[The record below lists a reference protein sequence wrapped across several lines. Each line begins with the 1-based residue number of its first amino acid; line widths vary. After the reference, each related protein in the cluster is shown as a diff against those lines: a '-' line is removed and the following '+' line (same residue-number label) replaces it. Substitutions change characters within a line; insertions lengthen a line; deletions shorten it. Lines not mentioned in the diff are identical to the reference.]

1 MYVRICLCY
10 IYIYTY
16 MIHIY
21 IYRYVY
27 LCNLMKCESPGRT
40 LAIPVET
47 PQALQSLTVLAKPC

>member
-1 MYVRICLCY
+1 MYVFACA
-10 IYIYTY
+10 IYIHIHDTY
-16 MIHIY
+16 IY